1 MNGNNLDKD
10 LIIFYYIKYNMNK
23 KTSKKISKKI
33 SKKPIKKTSKKP
45 IKKSTKKQSKKISGG
60 ESKKLCCQTNANDKS
75 CVRKSDQKEFDIANR
90 RFSKKD
96 CTTKPIKGFT
106 MRSSCAPYKDCQ
118 K

>member
-1 MNGNNLDKD
+1 MNK
-10 LIIFYYIKYNMNK
+10 KTCK

-33 SKKPIKKTSKKP
+33 SKKPIKKTTKKQ
-45 IKKSTKKQSKKISGG
+45 SKKQSKKISGG

-96 CTTKPIKGFT
+96 CLTKPIKGFT

>member
-1 MNGNNLDKD
+1 
-10 LIIFYYIKYNMNK
+10 MNK
-23 KTSKKISKKI
+23 KTSKKISKK
-33 SKKPIKKTSKKP
+33 PIKKASKKLT
-45 IKKSTKKQSKKISGG
+45 KKQSKKQSKKISGG
-60 ESKKLCCQTNANDKS
+60 ESKKLCCQTNTNDKS

-96 CTTKPIKGFT
+96 CLTKPIKGFT

>member
-1 MNGNNLDKD
+1 
-10 LIIFYYIKYNMNK
+10 MNK

-33 SKKPIKKTSKKP
+33 SKKPIKKSTKKQ
-45 IKKSTKKQSKKISGG
+45 SKKQSKKISGG

-75 CVRKSDQKEFDIANR
+75 CVRKSDQKEFDIAKR

-96 CTTKPIKGFT
+96 CLTKPIKGFT
-106 MRSSCAPYKDCQ
+106 MRSSCAPYKDCA

>member
-1 MNGNNLDKD
+1 
-10 LIIFYYIKYNMNK
+10 MNK
-23 KTSKKISKKI
+23 KTSKKISKKLVKKTTKKQ
-33 SKKPIKKTSKKP
+33 SKKVSKKV
-45 IKKSTKKQSKKISGG
+45 SKKQSKKISGG
-60 ESKKLCCQTNANDKS
+60 ETKKLCCQTNANDKS

-96 CTTKPIKGFT
+96 CLTKPIKGFT